1 MAKFSEYGIS
11 ADDRDGGTILSNK
24 RITAIS
30 LESAWHK
37 AVSEAF
43 EAIEPGTGDQPGTI
57 YVWRIQPA
65 SESHG

>member
-1 MAKFSEYGIS
+1 MAKFSHYTVIAKNDDGNTI
-11 ADDRDGGTILSNK
+11 ADKQVRAL
-24 RITAIS
+24 S

-43 EAIEPGTGDQPGTI
+43 EAIEPGTGDQPETI
-57 YVWRIQPA
+57 SVWRIKPP